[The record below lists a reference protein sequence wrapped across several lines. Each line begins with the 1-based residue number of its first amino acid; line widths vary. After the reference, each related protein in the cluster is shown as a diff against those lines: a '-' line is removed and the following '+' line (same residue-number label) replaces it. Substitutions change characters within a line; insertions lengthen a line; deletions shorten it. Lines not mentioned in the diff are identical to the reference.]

1 MNEKEQEKGGKSNSG
16 NAGSIAAGVLVP
28 LILVAVIAT
37 LVVVTLIWLKRY
49 ISHISCLFSFSL
61 YHRRC
66 IQGLFGSPSATT
78 STTSKTVASDIFLRP
93 GDGIVSLSQ
102 KRAVKREWKD
112 QLTQA

>member
-28 LILVAVIAT
+28 LLLVAVIAT
-37 LVVVTLIWLKRY
+37 LVVVSLIWLKRY

-66 IQGLFGSPSATT
+66 IKGLFGSPSATT
-78 STTSKTVASDIFLRP
+78 STTSKTVASEHF
-93 GDGIVSLSQ
+93 S
-102 KRAVKREWKD
+102 
-112 QLTQA
+112 